1 MVLILGVVILLVLV
15 VAVVLLWNLMGRL
28 GALGDLRI
36 EVREAATRVQSMERN
51 QGTVGQSLMH
61 LHGEL
66 SQARLGLTALQS
78 DTAARATIERQT
90 AESIRRLESVIAGTY
105 SKGAAGENILEAVF
119 SRLPPEWQVRDFRV
133 GNKTVEFG
141 LRLSNNRVL
150 PIDSKWPATDLL
162 ERFARSEDE
171 VERRR
176 LKDQIG
182 VAVVAKAREVQK
194 YLDPSLTLPFG
205 VAAVPD
211 AVYDLCGEVQVTC
224 FELNVVLVGYSM
236 FIPYMLLVFHT
247 VLKTSQNLDLEKLDA
262 HLRAAEKSV
271 AALQSELEGRF
282 SRAIT
287 MLANS
292 KAEMS
297 AHTSRIGS
305 SLTSVHVGTGRPLE
319 ETVPHGLQA
328 YGEDTD

>member
-1 MVLILGVVILLVLV
+1 MTLVLGVLIIVVLA
-15 VAVVLLWNLMGRL
+15 VAVALLWTLLGRL
-28 GALGDLRI
+28 SGLASLQL
-36 EVREAATRVQSMERN
+36 EVRETATRVQSMERN
-51 QGTVGQSLMH
+51 QGTVGQNLMQ

-66 SQARLGLTALQS
+66 SQARINLSALQS
-78 DTAARATIERQT
+78 DTTARATIERQT
-90 AESIRRLESVIAGTY
+90 AESIRRLETIIAGTY
-105 SKGAAGENILEAVF
+105 SKGAAGENILDSVF

-141 LRLSNNRVL
+141 LRLPNNRVL
-150 PIDSKWPATDLL
+150 PIDSKWPATELL

-182 VAVVAKAREVQK
+182 VTVVAKAREVQK
-194 YLDPSLTLPFG
+194 YLDPAWTLPFG

-224 FELNVVLVGYSM
+224 FEMNVVLVAYSM
-236 FIPYMLLVFHT
+236 FIPYMLLVFQT
-247 VLKTSQNLDLEKLDA
+247 VLKTSQNIDLEKLDA
-262 HLRAAEKSV
+262 HLRAAESSV

-292 KAEMS
+292 KADMS
-297 AHTSRIGS
+297 AHASRIGS
-305 SLTSVHVGTGRPLE
+305 SLTSVHVGAGTPLDDVAPPALE
-319 ETVPHGLQA
+319 A
-328 YGEDTD
+328 ADDD